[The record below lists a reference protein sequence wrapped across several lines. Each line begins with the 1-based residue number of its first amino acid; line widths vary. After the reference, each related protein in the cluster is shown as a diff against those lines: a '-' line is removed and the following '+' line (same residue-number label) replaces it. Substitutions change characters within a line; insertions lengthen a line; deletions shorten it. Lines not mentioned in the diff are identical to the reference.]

1 MIKYD
6 LRCDQ
11 DHTFE
16 VWFRDSA
23 TCDEQ
28 LADGEV
34 LCPQC
39 ASPHVQKALMAPSV
53 AKSPLANSRSADSEQ
68 EQQLT
73 VAHYRHLLREMRR
86 HVEANSDHVGADFPE
101 EARRM
106 HYGEAERRSIYG
118 EADLT
123 EAKEL
128 IDEGIDIMPLPG
140 PIRDDA

>member
-6 LRCDQ
+6 LRCDK

-16 VWFRDSA
+16 VWFRDST
-23 TCDEQ
+23 TCDAQ
-28 LADGEV
+28 LVGGEV

-53 AKSPLANSRSADSEQ
+53 AKSQSPESVQ

-73 VAHYRHLLREMRR
+73 LAHQMHLLREMRR

-106 HYGEAERRSIYG
+106 HYGEAERRNIYG